1 MADLPGPILITG
13 ARGMLGRDLVSL
25 LTDREPGL
33 SVTALDLS
41 DLDITRPE
49 EVKKALA
56 SFRPGA
62 IINCAAYT
70 DVDGCERQR
79 DLAFSANALGPELLA
94 QAAGERR
101 ALLVH
106 VSTDF
111 VFDGAKGS
119 PYTEE
124 DAPHPLSVY
133 GESKLAGEEAVRR
146 LAGEHLIVRTAWLYG
161 HHRTNF
167 VRTILALAES
177 RNELRVVTDQRGSP
191 TWTMPLAEAIVALMR
206 AGARGT
212 YHAAGRGECS
222 RYEWAAEIVRLAG
235 REVSV
240 VPATTAEFPRPA
252 RRPPYSALA
261 SEKLGRDTGFCFP
274 PWQQS
279 LAEYL
284 RSRLTG

>member
-1 MADLPGPILITG
+1 
-13 ARGMLGRDLVSL
+13 MLGRDLVSL
-25 LTDREPGL
+25 LAGREPGL
-33 SVTALDLS
+33 GLIAVDLAE
-41 DLDITRPE
+41 LDITRE
-49 EVKKALA
+49 EDVRRAVA
-56 SFRPGA
+56 DCRPAA
-62 IINCAAYT
+62 IVNCAAST
-70 DVDGCERQR
+70 DVDGCEHQR
-79 DLAFSANALGPELLA
+79 DLAFSTNALGPELLA
-94 QAAGERR
+94 RAAGARR

-124 DAPHPLSVY
+124 DTPHPLNVY
-133 GESKLAGEEAVRR
+133 GESKLAGEEAVRHF
-146 LAGEHLIVRTAWLYG
+146 AGEHLIVRTAWLYG
-161 HHRTNF
+161 RHRGNF
-167 VRTILALAES
+167 TETILALAEG
-177 RNELRVVTDQRGSP
+177 RKELRVVTDQRGSP
-191 TWTMPLAEAIVALMR
+191 TWTVPLAEAIVALMR

-222 RYEWAAEIVRLAG
+222 RYEWAVEILRLAG
-235 REVSV
+235 REVSL

-261 SEKLGRDTGFCFP
+261 SEKLSRDTGFRFP

-284 RSRLTG
+284 RSRPAGPSLAEGLRPAGG